1 MPSAVRTRKFFCCLP
16 ARLGAFLLAM
26 MAMIGGSFVAGIG
39 FLQLAGAGAGPPI
52 DKSDAVA
59 LWIQTIMYSIL
70 GIVGAFGFVGVLIK
84 NIRMVSIFAFVLAL
98 HLGFS
103 VASGIFSI
111 YAMFTQDPTTAV
123 VQCVGNAA
131 SSGVDISLQDCQNGI
146 KVMKGVMVG
155 VYIITWLVQLY
166 AYFVVER
173 YAEQLEDE
181 EMAEQT
187 RVVPRSLPEISA
199 PLNQMS
205 AYSGYGSGYP
215 FLDAHHAYGHTSVG
229 PQPSVPRR
237 DPSNMV

>member
-1 MPSAVRTRKFFCCLP
+1 MPVSVRTRKFFCCLP
-16 ARLGAFLLAM
+16 ARLGAFILAIL
-26 MAMIGGSFVAGIG
+26 AMIGGSFVAGIG
-39 FLQLAGAGAGPPI
+39 FLQLGGAGAGRPI

-84 NIRMVSIFAFVLAL
+84 NIRMISGFAFVLAL

-123 VQCVGNAA
+123 IQCIGNATA
-131 SSGVDISLQDCQNGI
+131 SGVDVTLQDCQNGI
-146 KVMKGVMVG
+146 TVMKGVMVA
-155 VYIITWLVQLY
+155 VYIITWLLQLY

-173 YAEQLEDE
+173 YADQLEDE

-205 AYSGYGSGYP
+205 AYSGYNSGYP
-215 FLDAHHAYGHTSVG
+215 FIDSRQAYGSSSISPPPTH
-229 PQPSVPRR
+229 PRR
-237 DPSNMV
+237 DHSNMV

>member
-1 MPSAVRTRKFFCCLP
+1 
-16 ARLGAFLLAM
+16 

-39 FLQLAGAGAGPPI
+39 FLQLGGAGAGPPI
-52 DKSDAVA
+52 DKSDAIA

-70 GIVGAFGFVGVLIK
+70 GIVGAFGFVGTLIR
-84 NIRMVSIFAFVLAL
+84 NVRMVSTFAFVLAL

-103 VASGIFSI
+103 IASGIFSI

-123 VQCVGNAA
+123 LQCVGNAA
-131 SSGVDISLQDCQNGI
+131 RQGVDVSSQDCENGI
-146 KVMKGVMVG
+146 TVMKGVMVA
-155 VYIITWLVQLY
+155 VYILTWLVQLY

-181 EMAEQT
+181 EMAERT

-215 FLDAHHAYGHTSVG
+215 FLDSRQAFGSSSAPPAGH
-229 PQPSVPRR
+229 RR
-237 DPSNMV
+237 DRSNMV